1 MSFVLCRKNDENNI
15 YDVEESQGIWKKQYQ
30 LVSIKY
36 WLNLTMIQKCV
47 NKYVTDTQAILQ
59 IMLVF

>member
-1 MSFVLCRKNDENNI
+1 MSFVLCRKNDENNM